1 MHLFH
6 RFKRLFKNKS
16 SKALDMWTSI
26 DKFPIYNFHQT
37 LKTGDLKYTL
47 KSELSDKDYHK
58 NFPAIEKNWDNLYD
72 EYLEHFGLAK
82 SHIRKMEIE
91 NKIAKLQIKRWLNND
106 KSLEAVIGIEHQ
118 RLNEVKDKKQK
129 SSTFEEDVAVIE
141 KYMSIGMDTEKVSV
155 KMFYT
160 YIKMM
165 QKDGEKNK

>member
-1 MHLFH
+1 MHLLQK
-6 RFKRLFKNKS
+6 FKRLFRDKS
-16 SKALDMWTSI
+16 SKELDMWTSI

-58 NFPAIEKNWDNLYD
+58 KFPAIEKNWDNLYD

-91 NKIAKLQIKRWLNND
+91 NKIAKLQIKRWLTND
-106 KSLEAVIGIEHQ
+106 KTLEAVIGIEHQ
-118 RLNEVKDKKQK
+118 KLNEVSDKKQK